1 MSAMMNT
8 HAALSL
14 TRQHFRSLGLTLP
27 TTLTDDLADL
37 DTAASRAGRLAR
49 PGALRRAV
57 LDALMADE
65 DPATDQ
71 TVLTELARQQLTDS
85 HVASI
90 LGDEID
96 QRRRDALDAA
106 APAILD
112 ALTPVIVEAD
122 KVIAAAREMIG
133 DTLNLSDPNAMAQLR
148 PAQMTPWATAREAAA
163 RVEMV
168 AQCWFLTA
176 QSAGLVNI
184 DHNKK
189 ALILADLTAE
199 QLDSLGYRPKPES
212 VIAAGHRLSL
222 ATPEVF
228 TQRCRAVDQ
237 QRQQAAAARQATD
250 RDRLKSIRPQ
260 AAA

>member
-1 MSAMMNT
+1 MSAILNT
-8 HAALSL
+8 RAALSL
-14 TRQHFRSLGLTLP
+14 TRQHFRNLGLTLP
-27 TTLTDDLADL
+27 ATLTDALAEL
-37 DTAASRAGRLAR
+37 EAAASRATKLPR
-49 PGALRRAV
+49 PGALRKAV
-57 LDALMADE
+57 LDALLADR
-65 DPATDQ
+65 DLATDQ

-85 HVASI
+85 GVATI
-90 LGDEID
+90 LGDEIE
-96 QRRRDALDAA
+96 QRRRNALDEA

-133 DTLNLSDPNAMAQLR
+133 DGLNLDDANAMAELR

-168 AQCWFLTA
+168 AQCWVLTA

-189 ALILADLTAE
+189 ALILANLTAE
-199 QLDSLGYRPKPES
+199 QLDDLGYRPKPS
-212 VIAAGHRLSL
+212 QVIAAGHRLSL
-222 ATPEVF
+222 ASPAEFVG
-228 TQRCRAVDQ
+228 RCRRVDG
-237 QRQQAAAARQATD
+237 QRQQAVIAAETAQRNAMKPM
-250 RDRLKSIRPQ
+250 RQ